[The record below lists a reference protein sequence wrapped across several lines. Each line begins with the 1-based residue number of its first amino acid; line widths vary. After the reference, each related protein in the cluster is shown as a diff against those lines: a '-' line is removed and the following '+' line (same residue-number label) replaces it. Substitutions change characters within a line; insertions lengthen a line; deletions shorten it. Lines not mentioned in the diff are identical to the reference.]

1 MKVTITDKCDRCK
14 REAPKEVDSADIPKL
29 EAANEKRAQ
38 AAEAVT
44 NMFKELQTSWE
55 GAEPDLV
62 VYYKGEVKIISRV
75 CDAFCDKTVK
85 NQIGGIFRDIDVS
98 KRKPRKVTSKDAK
111 DAKDAKDKGKD
122 KKKTKTDGSSVEDK
136 TAGNTAS

>member
-29 EAANEKRAQ
+29 EAASEKRAQ
-38 AAEAVT
+38 AAEAVV
-44 NMFKELQTSWE
+44 NMFKDVQVNWE

-98 KRKPRKVTSKDAK
+98 KRKPRKVTSKE
-111 DAKDAKDKGKD
+111 AKDKKAKD
-122 KKKTKTDGSSVEDK
+122 QKAKKDGSSVEGK
-136 TAGNTAS
+136 TAGNAAS